1 MTSTEHDRFKN
12 LLLMAKESPFKGE
25 RRNALDAAER
35 IARRYN
41 MTIEEAARF
50 GSEPMQNTKQ
60 RAQFNAVFQEA
71 KAEAD
76 VREQT
81 FSEISKFYRNVE
93 DRARTE
99 KARHEEAL
107 EAAYARGLDANERRQ
122 RKREARQAWQAPQ
135 NNRRRDPL
143 VHARVLLRETRLPI
157 SDIASIC
164 GLDIWTVVGLK
175 LKMRRTALN

>member
-35 IARRYN
+35 IARRYD

-71 KAEAD
+71 EAEANA
-76 VREQT
+76 REQT
-81 FSEISKFYRNVE
+81 FSEISKFSKNWLITY
-93 DRARTE
+93 
-99 KARHEEAL
+99 
-107 EAAYARGLDANERRQ
+107 
-122 RKREARQAWQAPQ
+122 
-135 NNRRRDPL
+135 
-143 VHARVLLRETRLPI
+143 
-157 SDIASIC
+157 
-164 GLDIWTVVGLK
+164 
-175 LKMRRTALN
+175 